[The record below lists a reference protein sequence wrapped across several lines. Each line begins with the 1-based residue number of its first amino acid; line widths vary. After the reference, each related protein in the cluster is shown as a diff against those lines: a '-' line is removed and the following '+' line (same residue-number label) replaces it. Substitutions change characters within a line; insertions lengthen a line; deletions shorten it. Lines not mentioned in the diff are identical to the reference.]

1 MTIQN
6 NLTTVPTTFSVV
18 VPTAGESIG
27 PSTSISIAAKE
38 RGGRNSPTYW
48 ANQQSSGTETTLGFE
63 HRWQLLQQ
71 HGNFSI
77 AYSTAVQ
84 PHLEYFGDEHG
95 YIAYRRRKGWTF
107 ALGDPVCPAD
117 GRRDLIAAFLK
128 KYRRPSFVQVSR
140 DTARDLESL
149 GYWINEMGIDTEL
162 RLSEYSFAGKEKEWL
177 RYADNWI
184 NKRGYRIA
192 EGSLIAQ
199 EAEVAE
205 ISEQWRG
212 TRQIKRKEVRFLN
225 RPIVMA
231 DEPGVR
237 RFFLYDADNRMEA
250 FVFFDPLFSQGQISG
265 YVTCIKRR
273 RPETSQY
280 AEPAIMK
287 RAIETFQKE
296 NVGSVWLGLSP
307 LADIENREFRANRWL
322 HWTSRYYHSA
332 GWINKYY
339 YNFLGHTQYKK
350 RFRGQEQQTFF
361 ASPVRFNEL
370 RLLTLASLCGAF

>member
-1 MTIQN
+1 MTTQPNIATN
-6 NLTTVPTTFSVV
+6 HTTIPVVLTPTREVLSPVGSPV
-18 VPTAGESIG
+18 APREKAE
-27 PSTSISIAAKE
+27 
-38 RGGRNSPTYW
+38 RNSPTYW
-48 ANQQSSGTETTLGFE
+48 TQHQTSDSPGSISLE
-63 HRWQLLQQ
+63 HRWHLLQQ
-71 HGNFSI
+71 YGNFSI

-84 PHLEYFGDEHG
+84 PHLEYFGDEQG
-95 YIAYRRRKGWTF
+95 YIAFRRRKGWTF
-107 ALGDPVCPAD
+107 ALGDPVCEPAR
-117 GRRDLIAAFLK
+117 RRDLISRFLT
-128 KYRRPSFVQVSR
+128 KYRRPSFVQVGR
-140 DTARDLESL
+140 ETASDLASL
-149 GYWINEMGIDTEL
+149 GFWVNEMGLDTQL
-162 RLSEYSFAGKEKEWL
+162 PLAEYNFAGKEKEWL

-184 NKRGYRIA
+184 QKRGYRIA
-192 EGSLIAQ
+192 EGSLVAQ
-199 EAEVAE
+199 EADIAE

-237 RFFLYDADNRMEA
+237 RFFLYDAQGRMEA
-250 FVFFDPLFSQGQISG
+250 FVFFDPLYSKGEISG

-296 NVGSVWLGLSP
+296 RIGSVWLGLSP

-350 RFRGQEQQTFF
+350 RFRGLEHQTYY
-361 ASPVRFNEL
+361 ASPVRFNEI